1 MHADQINDK
10 DKRLVWLDDASGS
23 GGAIAKRRRNRHP
36 ASTTL
41 AHALNTL
48 FPARNHVSRAEGKA
62 EGLIAIPRG
71 IELICIRPRDT
82 DVMHLHG
89 VSGSCLGTFSNDL
102 VFDDQFGR
110 CGRLGN
116 GDRRFRVVAHG
127 KTVGD
132 LPRSAHVDGPS
143 GARAGVVAG
152 RIVEVVATLV
162 DLQRVT
168 TRLSDRVLFEA
179 CSLTVSEND
188 RIGVVGINGTGK
200 STLLRVIAGEVN
212 PDSGSVLRAKN
223 IRIGYLEQD
232 PELTPGTVLNAVGEG
247 WESKAVLERVGLGA
261 YCDRDVSELSGGQ
274 AKRVALAHVL
284 AQPFDLLVLD
294 EPTNHLDL
302 AAVDWL
308 ERRLAEFR
316 GGLMLVSHD
325 RHLLDRVATKMV
337 ELDRGEVFVHT
348 GGYGAY
354 LEAKVRREEIAVTA
368 EASRA
373 NLARRELAWL
383 RRGAPARTRKP
394 KAHIDAARELIERKK
409 PASARAGELELSFGT
424 PRLGDQVITV
434 EGIGYRFPGGEREVL
449 HSVSLDLDPRD
460 RLGIVGPN
468 GSGKTTLLDLLA
480 RRRQPST
487 GTIKV
492 GSTVVIGYY
501 DQHGVELEPG
511 ARVRDLVA
519 GDRRVPGS
527 PEDNLLME
535 RFWFTKDLPFAR
547 VSTLSGGE
555 RKRLQLLLVLAQRP
569 NVVFLD
575 EPTNDL
581 DLDTLRVIEDFFDD
595 WPGAL
600 VVVSHDRTFLD
611 RSVERLIVV
620 DTDGSVRPVAGG
632 VGAYVD
638 ELTRTSLNPQRP
650 GAPSK
655 GRAGRSAS
663 LVGSSPLP
671 KRPRSMSTLG
681 RLIHDAEKSI
691 ARLTR
696 ERDALLVAMS
706 ETADYLALAELGVR
720 FDEVQDLLVDAEQS
734 WLELGLEAESS
745 S

>member
-1 MHADQINDK
+1 MA
-10 DKRLVWLDDASGS
+10 
-23 GGAIAKRRRNRHP
+23 
-36 ASTTL
+36 
-41 AHALNTL
+41 
-48 FPARNHVSRAEGKA
+48 RAEWKA
-62 EGLIAIPRG
+62 EGLVAIPRG
-71 IELICIRPRDT
+71 IELVLIRPRDA
-82 DVMHLHG
+82 DVVHLDR
-89 VSGSCLGTFSNDL
+89 VPWRSLGPLSDDL
-102 VFDDQFGR
+102 IFDHQICR
-110 CGRLGN
+110 CWRGWNGDGWLCVIAHEQRLG
-116 GDRRFRVVAHG
+116 DVERFAPLRP
-127 KTVGD
+127 TVGKITT
-132 LPRSAHVDGPS
+132 HFT
-143 GARAGVVAG
+143 G
-152 RIVEVVATLV
+152 RITGVVATLV

-168 TRLSDRVLFEA
+168 TRLSERVLFDR

-200 STLLRVIAGEVN
+200 SSLLRVIAGKAN

-223 IRIGYLEQD
+223 LRVGYLEQD

-247 WESKAVLERVGLGA
+247 WESRAVLERVGLGQFV
-261 YCDRDVSELSGGQ
+261 DRDVRELSGGQ

-284 AQPFDLLVLD
+284 AQPCDLLVLD

-316 GGLMLVSHD
+316 GGLVLVSHD

-337 ELDRGEVFVHT
+337 ELDRGDVFVHT

-354 LEAKVRREEIAVTA
+354 LEATVRREEIAVA
-368 EASRA
+368 SEATRA

-394 KAHIDAARELIERKK
+394 KAHIDAARDLIERDK
-409 PASARAGELELSFGT
+409 PPAARSGELELSFGT
-424 PRLGDQVITV
+424 PRLGDQVITL
-434 EGIGYRFPGGEREVL
+434 EGLGYRFAGEERDVL
-449 HSVSLDLDPRD
+449 HSVSMDLDRRE

-487 GTIKV
+487 GTIKL

-501 DQHGVELEPG
+501 DQHGVELEQG
-511 ARVRDLVA
+511 ARVRELVA
-519 GDRRVPGS
+519 GDRRAPGS

-555 RKRLQLLLVLAQRP
+555 RKRLQLLLVLAERP

-581 DLDTLRVIEDFFDD
+581 DLDTLRVIEEFFDD

-611 RSVERLIVV
+611 RCVDRLLVIEA
-620 DTDGSVRPVAGG
+620 DGSVRPVVGG
-632 VGAYVD
+632 VNAYVN
-638 ELTRTSLNPQRP
+638 ELTRTSLKRQKEGVARD
-650 GAPSK
+650 GARGKVETKVPHELAIS
-655 GRAGRSAS
+655 
-663 LVGSSPLP
+663 
-671 KRPRSMSTLG
+671 RPRSASTLG
-681 RLIHDAEKSI
+681 RLMHEAEKSI
-691 ARLTR
+691 ARLAR
-696 ERDALLVAMS
+696 ERDGLLATMG
-706 ETADYLALAELGVR
+706 ETTDYVVLAELGVQFER
-720 FDEVQDLLVDAEQS
+720 VQDLLVEAEQS
-734 WLELGLEAESS
+734 WLELGEESES
-745 S
+745 RR

>member
-1 MHADQINDK
+1 
-10 DKRLVWLDDASGS
+10 V
-23 GGAIAKRRRNRHP
+23 
-36 ASTTL
+36 
-41 AHALNTL
+41 
-48 FPARNHVSRAEGKA
+48 HV
-62 EGLIAIPRG
+62 
-71 IELICIRPRDT
+71 
-82 DVMHLHG
+82 
-89 VSGSCLGTFSNDL
+89 
-102 VFDDQFGR
+102 
-110 CGRLGN
+110 
-116 GDRRFRVVAHG
+116 
-127 KTVGD
+127 D
-132 LPRSAHVDGPS
+132 LPTRARSIVSA
-143 GARAGVVAG
+143 AR
-152 RIVEVVATLV
+152 ITEVVATLV
-162 DLQRVT
+162 DLQGVT
-168 TRLSDRVLFEA
+168 IRLSERVLFES
-179 CSLTVSEND
+179 CSLTVSERD

-200 STLLRVIAGEVN
+200 STLLRVIAGRTA
-212 PDSGSVLRAKN
+212 PDSGSVLRSKN
-223 IRIGYLEQD
+223 LRIGYLEQD
-232 PELTPGTVLNAVGEG
+232 PQLAPGTLLNAVGEG

-261 YCDRDVSELSGGQ
+261 FGDKDVRELSGGQ

-284 AQPFDLLVLD
+284 AQPADLVVLD

-316 GGLMLVSHD
+316 GALVLVSHD

-337 ELDRGEVFVHT
+337 ELDRGDVFVHT

-354 LEAKVRREEIAVTA
+354 LEAKVRREEISVAT

-394 KAHIDAARELIERKK
+394 KAHIEVARELIERKK
-409 PASARAGELELSFGT
+409 PVAARQGNLELDFGT

-434 EGIGYRFPGGEREVL
+434 EGLGFRFANMEREVL
-449 HSVSLDLDPRD
+449 HSVSLDLDPRE

-480 RRRQPST
+480 RRRKPDT

-501 DQHGVELEPG
+501 DQHGVELDPG
-511 ARVRDLVA
+511 ARIRDLVA

-535 RFWFTKDLPFAR
+535 RFWFAKDLPFAR

-581 DLDTLRVIEDFFDD
+581 DLDTLRAIEDFFED

-611 RSVERLIVV
+611 RSVDRLVV
-620 DTDGSVRPVAGG
+620 VEADGSVRPVVGG
-632 VGAYVD
+632 VSAYVD
-638 ELTRTSLNPQRP
+638 ELTRTSLNPPRP
-650 GAPSK
+650 GGAK
-655 GRAGRSAS
+655 EVATGH
-663 LVGSSPLP
+663 SSPLVARGP
-671 KRPRSMSTLG
+671 KPTRPRSMSTLG
-681 RLIHDAEKSI
+681 RLMHEAEKSI
-691 ARLTR
+691 TRLTR
-696 ERDALLVAMS
+696 ERDGLL
-706 ETADYLALAELGVR
+706 ETMGKTSDYVALAAFGAR
-720 FDEVQDLLVDAEQS
+720 FDEVQALLVEAEQS
-734 WLELGLEAESS
+734 WLELALEAEQSC
-745 S
+745 

>member
-1 MHADQINDK
+1 
-10 DKRLVWLDDASGS
+10 VAS
-23 GGAIAKRRRNRHP
+23 
-36 ASTTL
+36 
-41 AHALNTL
+41 
-48 FPARNHVSRAEGKA
+48 
-62 EGLIAIPRG
+62 
-71 IELICIRPRDT
+71 
-82 DVMHLHG
+82 
-89 VSGSCLGTFSNDL
+89 
-102 VFDDQFGR
+102 
-110 CGRLGN
+110 
-116 GDRRFRVVAHG
+116 
-127 KTVGD
+127 
-132 LPRSAHVDGPS
+132 
-143 GARAGVVAG
+143 
-152 RIVEVVATLV
+152 LV

-168 TRLSDRVLFEA
+168 TRLSERVLFED

-200 STLLRVIAGEVN
+200 STLLRVIAGRTN

-223 IRIGYLEQD
+223 VRIGYLEQD
-232 PELTPGTVLNAVGEG
+232 PELAPGTVLNAVGEG
-247 WESKAVLERVGLGA
+247 WESRAVLERVGLGA

-308 ERRLAEFR
+308 ERRLAQFR
-316 GGLMLVSHD
+316 GGLVLVSHD

-337 ELDRGEVFVHT
+337 ELDRGDVFVHT
-348 GGYGAY
+348 GGYGGY
-354 LEAKVRREEIAVTA
+354 LEAKVRREEIAVA
-368 EASRA
+368 NEASRA
-373 NLARRELAWL
+373 NLARRELVWL

-394 KAHIDAARELIERKK
+394 KAHIDAARDLIERKK
-409 PASARAGELELSFGT
+409 PSAARAGELELSFGT

-434 EGIGYRFPGGEREVL
+434 ERLGYRFVGEEREML
-449 HSVSLDLDPRD
+449 HSVSLDLDPRE

-480 RRRQPST
+480 QTRQPST

-492 GSTVVIGYY
+492 GSSVVIGYY
-501 DQHGVELEPG
+501 DQHGVELDPN
-511 ARVRDLVA
+511 ARVRELVA
-519 GDRRVPGS
+519 GDRRAPGS

-611 RSVERLIVV
+611 RSVDRLLVV
-620 DTDGSVRPVAGG
+620 DSDGSVRPVVGG
-632 VGAYVD
+632 VSAYVD
-638 ELTRTSLNPQRP
+638 ELTRTSLNPQKQ
-650 GAPSK
+650 GATKDSATK
-655 GRAGRSAS
+655 KTQAQVERS
-663 LVGSSPLP
+663 PTT

-681 RLIHDAEKSI
+681 RLMHEAEKSI
-691 ARLTR
+691 TRLTR
-696 ERDALLVAMS
+696 ERDGLLVTMS
-706 ETADYLALAELGVR
+706 ETTDYVALSELGVR
-720 FDEVQDLLVDAEQS
+720 FDEVQDLLVETEQS
-734 WLELGLEAESS
+734 WLELGEEAESS
-745 S
+745 R